1 MKSMTI
7 EELRAQIDRIDSE
20 IVRLYAERMKTV
32 KQIGRY
38 KQEHHLPV
46 SDPAREYEV
55 LDRVAAQAGGEN
67 AAGIRALFSLMMAQS
82 REEQE
87 RDR

>member
-1 MKSMTI
+1 MTI
-7 EELRAQIDRIDSE
+7 EELRAQIDRIDGE
-20 IVRLYAERMKTV
+20 IIRLYAERMETV

-38 KQEHHLPV
+38 KQEHQLPV
-46 SDPAREYEV
+46 SDPAREREV
-55 LDRVAAQAGGEN
+55 LDRAAAQAGEGN